1 MDLVQFFIIAVFL
14 AFIVALYVAIFKW
27 AEGKNRSG
35 AGWCIAALIVS
46 PIIILPILAL
56 MSKKE
61 SKGEAEFNS

>member
-1 MDLVQFFIIAVFL
+1 MDPVQFVIILVFL
-14 AFIVALYVAIFKW
+14 AFIIALYVAIYKW

-35 AGWCIAALIVS
+35 FGWCLAALIVS

-61 SKGEAEFNS
+61 SKDETEFNS

>member
-1 MDLVQFFIIAVFL
+1 MDLTQLVIILFFL

-46 PIIILPILAL
+46 PIVVLPILAL

-61 SKGEAEFNS
+61 SKGETEFNS